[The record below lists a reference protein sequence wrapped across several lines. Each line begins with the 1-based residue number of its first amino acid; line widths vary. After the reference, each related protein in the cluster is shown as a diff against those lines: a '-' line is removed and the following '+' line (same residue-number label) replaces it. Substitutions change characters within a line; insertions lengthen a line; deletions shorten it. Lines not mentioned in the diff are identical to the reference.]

1 MNKSNKLLTGIIKVI
16 FVIIMVTSIFL
27 QPMAAIRAGAGEG
40 SHIYINV
47 VANVVTVYY
56 NGDPVRTMIIHPCI
70 CSADPTLTLALL
82 VLRIFADNK
91 YSAFS
96 FNDFALVANRFY

>member
-40 SHIYINV
+40 YHIYINV

-56 NGDPVRTMIIHPCI
+56 NGDPVRTMITSTGTATPLSGTCKT
-70 CSADPTLTLALL
+70 SQKFTG
-82 VLRIFADNK
+82 
-91 YSAFS
+91 
-96 FNDFALVANRFY
+96 